1 MKVVAIVQAR
11 LESTRFPNKIL
22 ALIGN
27 VPSLEYQ
34 IHRLSKSSLIDEI
47 VVAMPETLANQKLK
61 DWIEGLG
68 CSVFFGSE
76 SDVLSRF
83 YLAAVK
89 CKAELIV
96 RITADCPL
104 IDAELVDKVIK
115 NFFENPNCGI
125 STNTQP
131 PSFPDGLDCSVFS
144 FQALELAYQKA
155 FSQQDREH
163 VTPYLYRE
171 FKNKL
176 ININCTEDNS
186 TLRITLDER
195 IDLQVINLITD
206 RLGISGDFSYLD
218 ILKLSKIEPEIFA
231 LNRNIVRNEGV
242 SMGTGQKLYRR
253 AKAVI
258 PGGTML
264 FSKRPE
270 NFLPE
275 HWPAYFLKAK
285 GCEVWDLDGNRFID
299 VSMMGIGTNTLGYGN
314 EEVDEAVI
322 AAVLSGNMSTLN
334 GPEEVYLA
342 ERLIEIHPWAGK
354 VKFARTGGEAT
365 AIAIRIARAHT
376 SKDKVAFC
384 GYHGWTDWY
393 LSANIENPSNLSSH
407 LMAGLES
414 RGVPTALAG
423 TSIPFIFNDF
433 DSFDKAV
440 SDDQIG
446 TVIMEVMRN
455 SEPALGFLE
464 HVREVTHKKGIVL
477 VFDECTTGFRET
489 FGGIHKKY
497 NINPDL
503 ATFGKALGNGYAI
516 TAVIGKNEVMKSA
529 NDSFISSTFWTER
542 IGSVAALKTLEV
554 MEKTKSWEILPVHGQ
569 SVSEGWLRI
578 GIKHG
583 IDFSIFG
590 INSMIKFK
598 LNSSSNQI
606 FKTFLTQEML
616 KEGYLAGTQFNAS
629 TAHNPLIIGAY
640 LEVLE
645 SVIGKYCKAI
655 NEGTDLPSLINGPI
669 ATTEFK
675 RLN

>member
-1 MKVVAIVQAR
+1 MKIVAIVQAR
-11 LESTRFPNKIL
+11 LESTRFPSKIL
-22 ALIGN
+22 ARVGN

-34 IHRLSKSSLIDEI
+34 IRRLKNSHLIDEV
-47 VVAMPETLANQKLK
+47 VVAMPDSNVHRELQN
-61 DWIEGLG
+61 WIEALG
-68 CSVFFGSE
+68 CSVFFGSD

-89 CKAELIV
+89 YEAKIVV

-104 IDAELVDKVIK
+104 IDPGLVDKVIENYLK
-115 NFFENPNCGI
+115 NPNCGI

-144 FQALELAYQKA
+144 FQDLEFAHQRA
-155 FSQQDREH
+155 FSKHDREH

-171 FKNKL
+171 FKDKL
-176 ININCTEDNS
+176 VNISCPENFS
-186 TLRITLDER
+186 SLRITLDER
-195 IDLQVINLITD
+195 IDLEVINAVIDKLD
-206 RLGISGDFSYLD
+206 SSGNFSYED
-218 ILKLSKIEPEIFA
+218 ILELSKSEPEIFA
-231 LNRNIVRNEGV
+231 LNGKLMRNEGE
-242 SMGTGQKLYRR
+242 SMGTGQKLYKR
-253 AKAVI
+253 AKSVI

-270 NFLPE
+270 NFLPDY
-275 HWPAYFLKAK
+275 WPAYFSKAK
-285 GCEVWDLDGNRFID
+285 GCEVWDLDGNKFID

-322 AAVLSGNMSTLN
+322 AAVRSGNMSTLN
-334 GPEEVYLA
+334 APEEVYLA

-354 VKFARTGGEAT
+354 VRFARTGGEAT
-365 AIAIRIARAHT
+365 SIAIRIARAHT

-393 LSANIENPSNLSSH
+393 LSANIEAPSNLNTH

-414 RGVPTALAG
+414 RGVPRALAG
-423 TSIPFIFNDF
+423 TSIPFIYNDF

-446 TVIMEVMRN
+446 TVIMEVIRN
-455 SEPALGFLE
+455 SEPAPGFLE
-464 HVREVTHKKGIVL
+464 HVRQVTLEKGIVL
-477 VFDECTTGFRET
+477 IFDECTSGFRET

-497 NINPDL
+497 GVIPDL

-516 TAVIGKNEVMKSA
+516 TAVIGNTEVMKST

-554 MEKTKSWEILPVHGQ
+554 MEKTKSWEILPKIGG
-569 SVSEGWLRI
+569 SVSEGWQRI
-578 GIKHG
+578 GIKYG
-583 IDFSIFG
+583 INFTIFG
-590 INSMIKFK
+590 INSMRKFK
-598 LNSSSNQI
+598 LDDKNNQI
-606 FKTFLTQEML
+606 FKTFLAQEML

-629 TAHNPLIIGAY
+629 IAHNPLIIEAY
-640 LEVLE
+640 LQVLD
-645 SVIGKYCKAI
+645 SVIGKYYKSI
-655 NEGTDLPSLINGPI
+655 KEGEDVSSLLDGPI
-669 ATTEFK
+669 ATSEFK

>member
-1 MKVVAIVQAR
+1 MKIVAIIQAR

-22 ALIGN
+22 ALIGS

-34 IHRLSKSSLIDEI
+34 IHRLKKSFLIDEI
-47 VVAMPETLANQKLK
+47 VVAMPDTLANQKLK
-61 DWIEGLG
+61 DWIEKLG
-68 CSVFFGSE
+68 CGVFFGSE

-83 YLAAVK
+83 YLAAVEY
-89 CKAELIV
+89 KAELIV

-104 IDAELVDKVIK
+104 IDAELVDKVIN
-115 NFFENPNCGI
+115 NFLENPNCGI

-144 FQALELAYQKA
+144 FQVLELAYQKA

-171 FKNKL
+171 FKNRL
-176 ININCTEDNS
+176 VNINCSEDNS
-186 TLRITLDER
+186 TLRVTLDER
-195 IDLQVINLITD
+195 IDLQVINMIVD
-206 RLGISGDFSYLD
+206 RLDVSGNFSYLD
-218 ILKLSKIEPEIFA
+218 ILELSKIDPEVFA
-231 LNRNIVRNEGV
+231 LNRKIPRNEGV
-242 SMGTGQKLYRR
+242 SMGTGQKLYKR

-275 HWPAYFLKAK
+275 HWPTYFLKAK
-285 GCEVWDLDGNRFID
+285 GCEVWDLDGNKFVD

-322 AAVLSGNMSTLN
+322 AAVISGNMSTLN

-354 VKFARTGGEAT
+354 VRFARTGGEAT

-407 LMAGLES
+407 LMSGLES
-414 RGVPTALAG
+414 KGVPKVLAG

-455 SEPALGFLE
+455 SEPAPGFLE
-464 HVREVTHKKGIVL
+464 HVREVTLKKGIVL
-477 VFDECTTGFRET
+477 IFDECTTGFRET

-497 NINPDL
+497 NVIPDL

-554 MEKTKSWEILPVHGQ
+554 MEKTKSWEILPIHGQ

-578 GIKHG
+578 GLKHG

-629 TAHNPLIIGAY
+629 IAHNPLVIGAY

-645 SVIGKYCKAI
+645 SVVGKYCKAI
-655 NEGTDLPSLINGPI
+655 NNGKDLPSLLNGSI
-669 ATTEFK
+669 ATIEFK

>member
-1 MKVVAIVQAR
+1 
-11 LESTRFPNKIL
+11 
-22 ALIGN
+22 
-27 VPSLEYQ
+27 
-34 IHRLSKSSLIDEI
+34 
-47 VVAMPETLANQKLK
+47 MPDTLANQKLK
-61 DWIEGLG
+61 DWIEKLG
-68 CSVFFGSE
+68 CGVFFGSE

-83 YLAAVK
+83 YLAAVEY
-89 CKAELIV
+89 KAELIV

-104 IDAELVDKVIK
+104 IDAELVDKVIN
-115 NFFENPNCGI
+115 NFLENPNCGI

-131 PSFPDGLDCSVFS
+131 PTFPDGLDCSVFS
-144 FQALELAYQKA
+144 FQVLELAYQKA

-171 FKNKL
+171 FKNRL
-176 ININCTEDNS
+176 VNINCSEDNS
-186 TLRITLDER
+186 TLRVTLDER
-195 IDLQVINLITD
+195 IDLQVINMIVD
-206 RLGISGDFSYLD
+206 RLDVSGNFSYLD
-218 ILKLSKIEPEIFA
+218 ILELSKIDPEVFA
-231 LNRNIVRNEGV
+231 LNRKIPRNEGV
-242 SMGTGQKLYRR
+242 SMGTGQKLYKR

-275 HWPAYFLKAK
+275 HWPTYFLKAK
-285 GCEVWDLDGNRFID
+285 GCEVWDLDGNKFVD

-322 AAVLSGNMSTLN
+322 AAVISGNMSTLN

-354 VKFARTGGEAT
+354 VRFARTGGEAT

-407 LMAGLES
+407 LMSGLES
-414 RGVPTALAG
+414 KGVPKVLAG

-455 SEPALGFLE
+455 SEPAPGFLE
-464 HVREVTHKKGIVL
+464 HVREVTLKKGIVL
-477 VFDECTTGFRET
+477 IFDECTTGFRET

-497 NINPDL
+497 NVIPDL

-554 MEKTKSWEILPVHGQ
+554 MEKTKSWEILPIHGQ

-578 GIKHG
+578 GLKHG

-629 TAHNPLIIGAY
+629 IAHNPLVIGAY

-645 SVIGKYCKAI
+645 SVVGKYCKAI
-655 NEGTDLPSLINGPI
+655 NNGKDLPSLLNGSI
-669 ATTEFK
+669 ATIEFK

>member
-1 MKVVAIVQAR
+1 MKIVAIIQAR

-22 ALIGN
+22 ALIGS

-34 IHRLSKSSLIDEI
+34 IHRLKKSFLIDEI
-47 VVAMPETLANQKLK
+47 VVAMPDTLANQKLK
-61 DWIEGLG
+61 DWIEKLG
-68 CSVFFGSE
+68 CGVFFGSE

-83 YLAAVK
+83 YLAAVEY
-89 CKAELIV
+89 KAELIV

-104 IDAELVDKVIK
+104 IDAELVDKVIN
-115 NFFENPNCGI
+115 NFLENPNCGI

-131 PSFPDGLDCSVFS
+131 PTFPDGLDCSVFS
-144 FQALELAYQKA
+144 FQVLELAYQKA

-171 FKNKL
+171 FKNRL
-176 ININCTEDNS
+176 VNINCSEDNS
-186 TLRITLDER
+186 TLRVTLDER
-195 IDLQVINLITD
+195 IDLQVINMIVD
-206 RLGISGDFSYLD
+206 RLDVSGNFSYLD
-218 ILKLSKIEPEIFA
+218 ILELSKIDPEVFA
-231 LNRNIVRNEGV
+231 LNRKIPRNEGV
-242 SMGTGQKLYRR
+242 SMGTGQKLYKR

-275 HWPAYFLKAK
+275 HWPTYFLKAK
-285 GCEVWDLDGNRFID
+285 GCEVWDLDGNKFVD

-322 AAVLSGNMSTLN
+322 AAVISGNMSTLN

-354 VKFARTGGEAT
+354 VRFARTGGEAT

-407 LMAGLES
+407 LMSGLES
-414 RGVPTALAG
+414 KGVPKVLAG

-455 SEPALGFLE
+455 SEPAPGFLE
-464 HVREVTHKKGIVL
+464 HVREVTLKKGIVL
-477 VFDECTTGFRET
+477 IFDECTTGFRET

-497 NINPDL
+497 NVIPDL

-554 MEKTKSWEILPVHGQ
+554 MEKTKSWEILPIHGQ

-578 GIKHG
+578 GLKHG

-629 TAHNPLIIGAY
+629 IAHNPLVIGAY

-645 SVIGKYCKAI
+645 SVVGKYCKAI
-655 NEGTDLPSLINGPI
+655 NNGKDLPSLLNGSI
-669 ATTEFK
+669 ATIEFK